1 MIKKLAEKGTT
12 IILTTHNMD
21 EAAKLCDNVGM
32 LYEGKIVEYG
42 NPQELCYRY
51 RVENLFRVIS
61 NDDEEIYIENNE
73 SGRKKP
79 RKCWF
84 IMK

>member
-1 MIKKLAEKGTT
+1 
-12 IILTTHNMD
+12 
-21 EAAKLCDNVGM
+21 M

-61 NDDEEIYIENNE
+61 NDDEEIYIENKE
-73 SGRKKP
+73 SRQEKSRGNAGS
-79 RKCWF
+79 
-84 IMK
+84 